1 MQINSA
7 NNSEE
12 QELYDGPD
20 KRAEYE
26 FERTKDPATGK
37 VPREKYLVALEE
49 TIEAK
54 SQFTSFAG
62 LLNWVERGP
71 NSDVPGPSNG
81 NTRANSGIAS
91 GRIRAV
97 MVDSTDPSG
106 NTVWIGGV
114 DGGLWKTTNINA
126 SPANWI
132 NINDNLSNLAV
143 AAICQ
148 DPRPGFQNIM
158 YFCTGESYF
167 NADAVRGNGVFKSVD
182 GGATWTYLP
191 STSTYVN
198 GTRILCDYLGN
209 VYLSTRGTGLLRSTA
224 ASGGAA
230 WNNITPSD
238 LNADIS
244 DMEITSTAVSGRLH
258 IVSGIFS
265 TQGYRYT
272 DIPTTVSA
280 ATWTAPV
287 TAFPSFAMR
296 AEIACSGNT
305 LYALPADGTQEVPVI
320 YKSVDGGAN
329 WLVTGGQPTVNWASG
344 QAWYAL
350 AADIDPSDPN
360 TCIIGGLDTYKTTDG
375 GTSWVKIS
383 NWVGTTGQYVHA
395 DIQKILWYANGTK
408 LIFACDGGIHYSTDK
423 GTIIRDRN
431 VGLRIKQFYSVAIH
445 PSATNYFLAGAQ
457 DNGTHQFK
465 NAGLSSTVEVT
476 GGDGAYVAIDQNEPS
491 FQFGSYVFN
500 QYKRSTDGGVSWTSV
515 NLSATS
521 GRFINPFDYDNT
533 TNIMYCGDAV
543 SSFRRWNDP
552 QTGATSEVINI
563 SNMAGNVTAVS
574 VSPYTA
580 NKVFFGTS
588 LGKVVQVDGANAVV
602 TASAAT
608 DLSVGLPGGTV
619 SSINFGTNDLNLII
633 CESNYGINNVWVSTN
648 GGVNWT
654 AIDGNLPDMPVRW
667 VMFYPGDNLKAYIAT
682 ETGVWETSAINGG
695 STVWEAN
702 PSFPTVRTDMIKYR
716 SLDRTI
722 AAATHG
728 RGLWTTTIPN
738 VTTPDLQFE
747 FFTSSSTEATAL
759 TTSCRGYTDYTAKMQ
774 ILNSPSGAAT
784 VTLGIAAGGTARS
797 NVDFTI
803 TTNGNFTT
811 PSMVLN
817 FANGVN
823 VPQPFTIRI
832 FDDAAKESAESFTV
846 NYTVTGG
853 NAQPGGSNQT
863 LTYTINDNEIVP
875 VGTTV
880 VTQTWG
886 AANVAAV
893 TSGPFNGSVYTD
905 KRTQNLYY
913 AADLLAAGFTAGSIT
928 DFAWNFNAT
937 TVAAFN
943 NFTIGIGFTTATA
956 LGSGFVSPTFTT
968 MYSDNFTTPGVTGWR
983 NFTLLTPVT
992 WDGVSNIVIQ
1002 SCFDNTVVTADVAV
1016 LGTTP
1021 SYTASSL
1028 TRANAAGSVCAS
1040 AAGNISSSRPD
1051 IRLSITA
1058 AGTNIST
1065 ALNSSKSAYLG
1076 PNDDVYFYDA
1086 SGNIMARIKN
1096 MSAFDYG
1103 CTQVIIDRAGNT
1115 STQFWNNTPSKYL
1128 TSKSF
1133 KVIPSNNTST
1143 GNYEITLYYTSA
1155 EVAGWQTATGAS
1167 IGGAQVV
1174 KVSNGFYIP
1183 DVSPAAPRTVDVSF
1197 TPGTYTTLGANGTI
1211 TGSFSTTGFSGFAVG
1226 IPGAALPVSLIS
1238 FNGFQKDKYGIL
1250 EWKTSTENNNKG
1262 FELEKS
1268 FDGIRFSK
1276 VAFIQGAG
1284 NSSTPRSYIHN
1295 DKTRLTNIQYYRL
1308 KQFDLDGGF
1317 AYSNTVVLKSNGKEL
1332 LDLINVSNPFFTSV
1346 NLLFNKPPEGMIKIQ
1361 LLDMNG
1367 RVVFSTRKLAGNS
1380 SKLDLGIP
1388 SIISSG
1394 SYVLN
1399 ISAEEQQF
1407 SKTIIKQ

>member
-1 MQINSA
+1 MQKNSA

-12 QELYDGPD
+12 YDMYDGPD

-37 VPREKYLVALEE
+37 VPREKYLVALNK

-81 NTRANSGIAS
+81 NTRANNGIAS

-97 MVDSTDPSG
+97 MVDSTDPSH

-114 DGGLWKTTNINA
+114 DGGLWKTTNINN

-158 YFCTGESYF
+158 YFCTGESYY
-167 NADAVRGNGVFKSVD
+167 NSDAVRGNGVFKSID
-182 GGATWTYLP
+182 GGATWTYLA

-209 VYLSTRGTGLLRSTA
+209 VYLATRGTGLLRSTA

-230 WNNITPSD
+230 WTNITPSG
-238 LNADIS
+238 LNANIS
-244 DMEITSTAVSGRLH
+244 DIEITSTAVSGRLH
-258 IVSGIFS
+258 VVSGIYS

-272 DIPTTVSA
+272 DIATTVSA

-305 LYALPADGTQEVPVI
+305 LYALPADGPQQVPVI

-329 WLVTGGQPTVNWASG
+329 WLATGGQPSAGWAN

-350 AADIDPSDPN
+350 AADIDPSNPN
-360 TCIIGGLDTYKTTDG
+360 NCIIGGLDTYKTTDG
-375 GTSWVKIS
+375 GTSWVKLS
-383 NWVGTTGQYVHA
+383 EWAGTTGQYVHA
-395 DIQKILWYANGTK
+395 DIQKILWYENGNK

-445 PSATNYFLAGAQ
+445 PSSTNYFLAGAQ
-457 DNGTHQFK
+457 DNGMHQFS
-465 NAGLSSTVEVT
+465 NAGLSNTVEVT
-476 GGDGAYVAIDQNEPS
+476 GGDGAYTAIDQNEPL
-491 FQFGSYVFN
+491 FQFGSYIYN
-500 QYKRSTDGGVSWTSV
+500 QYTRSTNGGVSWNSV
-515 NLSATS
+515 ILSSTS
-521 GRFINPFDYDNT
+521 GQFINPFDYDNT
-533 TNIMYCGDAV
+533 ANIMYCGDAT
-543 SSFRRWNDP
+543 SSFRRWNNP

-563 SNMAGNVTAVS
+563 SNMAGKVSAVS

-580 NKVFFGTS
+580 NKVFFGTD

-602 TASAAT
+602 TASAGT

-619 SSINFGTNDLNLII
+619 SNINFGTNDLNLIM
-633 CESNYGINNVWVSTN
+633 CESNYGINSVWVSTN

-682 ETGVWETSAINGG
+682 ETGVWETSGINGA
-695 STVWEAN
+695 STVWEPN

-747 FFTSSSTEATAL
+747 FSTSSSTEATVASS
-759 TTSCRGYTDYTAKMQ
+759 SCRGYTDYPAKMQ
-774 ILNSPSGAAT
+774 ILNPPSGAAT
-784 VTLGIAAGGTARS
+784 VTLGIAAGATATS
-797 NVDFTI
+797 NVDYAI

-817 FANGVN
+817 FANAVN
-823 VPQPFTIRI
+823 NPQPFTIRVY
-832 FDDAAKESAESFTV
+832 DDAAKESAENFTI

-853 NAQPGGSNQT
+853 NAQAGASNQT
-863 LTYTINDNEIVP
+863 LSYTINDNEIVP

-880 VTQTWG
+880 VTQPLGIAAGFVIAQTPFDG
-886 AANVAAV
+886 AA
-893 TSGPFNGSVYTD
+893 YTD
-905 KRTQNLYY
+905 KKIQNLYY
-913 AADLLAAGFTAGSIT
+913 ASDLLAAGFKAGLIT
-928 DFAWNFNAT
+928 DFAWNFNSAT
-937 TVAAFN
+937 IAVFN
-943 NFTIGIGFTTATA
+943 NFTVEIGFTTATT
-956 LGSGFVSPTFTT
+956 LNSGYVAPGFTT
-968 MYSDNFTTPGVTGWR
+968 FYSGNFTSPGVTGWR
-983 NFTLLTPVT
+983 NFTLATPIN

-1002 SCFDNTVVTADVAV
+1002 SCFDNAAVSAD
-1016 LGTTP
+1016 LSLIGTIA
-1021 SYTASSL
+1021 SYTSS
-1028 TRANAAGSVCAS
+1028 TYRGVNAAGTVCSTLAQF
-1040 AAGNISSSRPD
+1040 ISSARPD
-1051 IRLSITA
+1051 IRLSISA
-1058 AGTNIST
+1058 PGTNIST

-1115 STQFWNNTPSKYL
+1115 STQFWNNNPSKYL

-1238 FNGFQKDKYGIL
+1238 FNGYQKDKYGIL

-1295 DKTRLTNIQYYRL
+1295 DKTKLTNIQYYRL

-1317 AYSNTVVLKSNGKEL
+1317 VYSNTVVLKSNGKDL

-1346 NLLFNKPPEGMIKIQ
+1346 NILFNKPPEGMMKIQ